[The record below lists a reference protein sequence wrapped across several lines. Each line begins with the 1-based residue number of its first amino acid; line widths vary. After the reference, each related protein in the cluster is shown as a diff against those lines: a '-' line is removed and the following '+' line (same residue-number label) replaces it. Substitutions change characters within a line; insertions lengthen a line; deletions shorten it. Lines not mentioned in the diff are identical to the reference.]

1 MGYDNI
7 PFSTMTFPQI
17 STIDQSAYRLGELAM
32 SKLLKLYDHQDDVE
46 LEKVAISVIKRSSTR
61 H

>member
-1 MGYDNI
+1 
-7 PFSTMTFPQI
+7 I

-32 SKLLKLYDHQDDVE
+32 SKLIKLYDHQDDVE